1 MVLFGLFPILYWKA
15 CDSRPENTSSWMF
28 RVGTQ
33 DINAKAELDP
43 DIYRTVN
50 QEGELPEPEDLDM
63 LNGSG

>member
-1 MVLFGLFPILYWKA
+1 
-15 CDSRPENTSSWMF
+15 MF